1 VNSPQTFLAASG
13 LVLLSSVSCAPA
25 PAATA
30 HSAPPSTPVAI
41 PAATTAA
48 PSCADES
55 VAEELVDKGLQIE
68 RISADEA
75 LAFYEQARAL
85 APNNARIQY
94 RIGTIYRKKED
105 WDKAVAS
112 FSRAVALE
120 PSFANYWLWY
130 GYSLDIK
137 ARKEG
142 KGWDEARKA
151 LEKCIEIDPNYAEC
165 HHRLAEVCLRLD
177 DERQALESYTK
188 AIRIE
193 PTKIDR
199 YPALADLYLNLD
211 FVEEAD
217 VVLKQAKQFAKPGDR
232 SLFWVHVLSFQ
243 VQQMRGA
250 ANAIVELEAAK
261 AVSAGEEPQATQILF
276 MLGSSYA
283 VLKPPRRAEAIA
295 NLKAFAQRACKGSK
309 SALYPIECMQTQSL
323 ITKLGGAQP

>member
-1 VNSPQTFLAASG
+1 MAV
-13 LVLLSSVSCAPA
+13 
-25 PAATA
+25 
-30 HSAPPSTPVAI
+30 

-55 VAEELVDKGLQIE
+55 AAEELVNKGLQIE
-68 RISADEA
+68 RISTDQA
-75 LAFYEQARAL
+75 LVLYEQARAL
-85 APNNARIQY
+85 APNSARIHY

-112 FSRAVALE
+112 FSRAVALD

-137 ARKEG
+137 ARKDG

-165 HHRLAEVCLRLD
+165 HHRLAEVFMRLD
-177 DERQALESYTK
+177 DERKALESYTK
-188 AIRIE
+188 AIQIE

-211 FVEEAD
+211 FVEQAD

-232 SLFWVHVLSFQ
+232 SLFGVHLLSFKILH
-243 VQQMRGA
+243 MRKDS
-250 ANAIVELEAAK
+250 NAIAELEAAK
-261 AVSAGEEPQATQILF
+261 AVSAGEEPQTTQVLF

-283 VLKPPRRAEAIA
+283 VLNPPRRAEAIA
-295 NLKAFAQRACKGSK
+295 NLKAFTQRACKGSK
-309 SALYPIECMQTQSL
+309 STSYSIECEQAQSL